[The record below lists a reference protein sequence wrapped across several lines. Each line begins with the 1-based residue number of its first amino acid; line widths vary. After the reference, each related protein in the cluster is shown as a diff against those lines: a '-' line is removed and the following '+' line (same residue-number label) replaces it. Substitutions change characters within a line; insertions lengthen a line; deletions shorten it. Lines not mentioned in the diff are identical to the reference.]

1 MLLNP
6 LMDSNVL
13 ESIDGFKVLES
24 TNRFNNNLYR
34 QNANKK

>member
-1 MLLNP
+1 MFLNP

-13 ESIDGFKVLES
+13 ESIDGFRVLES

-34 QNANKK
+34 QNAKKR